1 MISVTEIFYAHQS
14 EGSGGKHSMYGQPTV
29 FFRLG
34 VGCTLTCKG
43 FGVPVIK
50 DGVHI
55 KDKNGELLYGCDSY
69 DSVYPQFKSRSTQYS
84 ADELIQKY
92 YDTIP
97 KMSFKNRWD
106 PSITISGGE
115 PTLFLKDEELQKFI
129 TYFQSRDIP
138 VLIETNGTV
147 MVDFSNPIMKK
158 VTFSISPKLTVAGD
172 PQHKRINIPAIENI
186 LSHAENA
193 YLKFVV
199 SEDGFYDKSK
209 SGVSEWDEIKMIL
222 NGCRTYVRN
231 VMFMGMG
238 GKNDE
243 SFRKNERFAY
253 EKSLE
258 LGFQFSPRTHISLF
272 GDEKFR

>member
-1 MISVTEIFYAHQS
+1 MISVTEIFYAHQC
-14 EGSGGKHSMYGQPTV
+14 EGSGGQHSMYGQPTV

-50 DGVHI
+50 DGEHL
-55 KDKNGELLYGCDSY
+55 KDKNGNLLYGCDSF
-69 DSVYPQFKSRSTQYS
+69 DSVYPQFKSRSTQYT
-84 ADELIQKY
+84 ADELIQMY

-147 MVDFSNPIMKK
+147 MVDFSNPILKK
-158 VTFSISPKLTVAGD
+158 VTFSISPKLSSAGD
-172 PQHKRINIPAIENI
+172 PQHKRIKLDAIENI

-199 SEDGFYDKSK
+199 SEDGFYDNSN
-209 SGVSEWDEIKMIL
+209 GISEWEEIKMIL
-222 NGCRTYVRN
+222 NGCRTYVKN

-243 SFRKNERFAY
+243 TFRKNEKFAY
-253 EKSLE
+253 NKSLE

-272 GDEKFR
+272 SDEKFK

>member
-1 MISVTEIFYAHQS
+1 MISVTEIFYAHQA
-14 EGSGGKHSMYGQPTV
+14 EGNGGAHSNYGQPTV

-50 DGVHI
+50 DGVHLTNS
-55 KDKNGELLYGCDSY
+55 NGELLYGCDSF
-69 DSVYPQFKSRSTQYS
+69 DSVYPQFKDRSTQYS
-84 ADELIQKY
+84 ADELIEQY
-92 YDTIP
+92 YKTIP
-97 KMSFKNRWD
+97 KISYKNRFE

-115 PTLFLKDEELQKFI
+115 PLLFLKEVELQKFI
-129 TYFQSRDIP
+129 TYFVSRNIK

-147 MVDFSNPIMKK
+147 DVDFSNPIMKK
-158 VTFSISPKLTVAGD
+158 VTFSISPKLSSSGD
-172 PQHKRINIPAIENI
+172 PQHKRIKLDVIENI
-186 LSHAENA
+186 LKNAEHA

-199 SEDGFYDKSK
+199 SEDGFYNEVL
-209 SGVSEWDEIKMIL
+209 GFTEWEEIKMIL
-222 NGCRTYVRN
+222 NGLHTYVHN
-231 VMFMGMG
+231 VLFMGMG

-243 SFRKNERFAY
+243 TFRRNERFAY

>member
-1 MISVTEIFYAHQS
+1 MISITECFYAHQA
-14 EGSGGKHSMYGQPTV
+14 EGSGGAHSLYGQPTV

-34 VGCTLTCKG
+34 VGCTLTCSG

-50 DGVHI
+50 DGVHLE
-55 KDKNGELLYGCDSY
+55 DKKGNRLYGCDSF
-69 DSVYPQFKSRSTQYS
+69 DSVYSQFKDRSTSYS

-97 KMSFKNRWD
+97 VMSYKNRWE

-115 PTLFLKDEELQKFI
+115 PALFLNDEELQKFI
-129 TYFQSRDIP
+129 MYFISRDIKI
-138 VLIETNGTV
+138 LLETNGTV
-147 MVDFSNPIMKK
+147 HIDFTNPVMKK
-158 VTFSISPKLTVAGD
+158 IIYSISPKLSCSGD
-172 PQHKRINIPAIENI
+172 PQHKRIKIDVIENI
-186 LSHAENA
+186 LLHADNA

-199 SEDGFYDKSK
+199 SKDGFYSDKS
-209 SGVSEWDEIKMIL
+209 EWEEIKGIL
-222 NGCRTYVRN
+222 NGVRTYVKN
-231 VMFMGMG
+231 VLFMGLG
-238 GKNDE
+238 GVFDDE
-243 SFRKNERFAY
+243 FRKNERFAY